1 MFKLFAPRSST
12 EGNIRLMSC
21 DTLEADYFQLKDVPY
36 QQPLAEPLGNLI
48 PDVFDFSTLFCIR
61 SSSLLLQVGI
71 SIPRYQSS
79 GLNKGRICTC
89 KGM

>member
-1 MFKLFAPRSST
+1 
-12 EGNIRLMSC
+12 MSC

-61 SSSLLLQVGI
+61 SSSLLLQVFHMLVEDLESGR
-71 SIPRYQSS
+71 SRCLNSVSAGDYATSS
-79 GLNKGRICTC
+79 KC
-89 KGM
+89 